1 MLEWMHDKDIAA
13 VFQNSFQ
20 ETTLSDAEN
29 FIRQSWLDST
39 SLHFAF
45 CADGEYMGTISL
57 KSIDLDNL
65 SAEYAIS
72 TRSKAHGTGLAK
84 RATDDVLR
92 FAFEQL
98 KLHRIYLNVR
108 RSNARAIS
116 FYEKY
121 GFEYEGA
128 ARDAIR
134 IPYDAYEDLLWFSI
148 LAPE

>member
-1 MLEWMHDKDIAA
+1 
-13 VFQNSFQ
+13 
-20 ETTLSDAEN
+20 
-29 FIRQSWLDST
+29 
-39 SLHFAF
+39 
-45 CADGEYMGTISL
+45 MGTISL